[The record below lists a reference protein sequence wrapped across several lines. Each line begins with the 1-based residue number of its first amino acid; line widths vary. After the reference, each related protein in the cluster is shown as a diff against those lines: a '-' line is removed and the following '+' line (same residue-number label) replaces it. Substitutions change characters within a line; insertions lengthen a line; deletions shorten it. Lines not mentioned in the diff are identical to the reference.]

1 MIIGLTGTI
10 GSGKSTVSARL
21 AKLGAL
27 VLDADTIS
35 REAVKKG
42 ADGLNKIAE
51 VFGKEV
57 IDANGELDRKA
68 LAGIVFSDESKRLI
82 LNGIIHPQVLKVLKE
97 RTHGEKAL
105 NPDRMIVWD
114 VPLLIEVGWVEYVD
128 SVWLVTAPEQ
138 TRINRITARDGC
150 TIKQAQSRICA
161 QMSEEEKA
169 RFSNEIID
177 NGGSLEQL
185 YQRVDALYSEYS
197 NMQSL

>member
-82 LNGIIHPQVLKVLKE
+82 LNGIIHPQVLKALKE
-97 RTHGEKAL
+97 RTHGEKDS
-105 NPDRMIVWD
+105 NPNRMIVWD

-138 TRINRITARDGC
+138 TRINRIMARDGC

-185 YQRVDALYSEYS
+185 YQRVDALYGEYS

>member
-35 REAVKKG
+35 REAVTKG

-82 LNGIIHPQVLKVLKE
+82 LNGIIHPQVLKALKE

>member
-42 ADGLNKIAE
+42 SDGLNKIAE

-82 LNGIIHPQVLKVLKE
+82 LNGIIHPQVLKALKE

>member
-82 LNGIIHPQVLKVLKE
+82 LNGIIHPQVLKALKE

-138 TRINRITARDGC
+138 TRINRIMARDGC

-161 QMSEEEKA
+161 QMSEEEKV

-185 YQRVDALYSEYS
+185 YQRVDALYGEYS

>member
-82 LNGIIHPQVLKVLKE
+82 LNGIIHPQVLKALKE
-97 RTHGEKAL
+97 RTHGEKGL
-105 NPDRMIVWD
+105 NPNRMIVWD

-138 TRINRITARDGC
+138 TRINRIMARDGC

>member
-82 LNGIIHPQVLKVLKE
+82 LNGIIHPQVLKALKE

-138 TRINRITARDGC
+138 TRINRITARDRC

>member
-82 LNGIIHPQVLKVLKE
+82 LNGIIHPQVLKALKE

-114 VPLLIEVGWVEYVD
+114 VPLLIEVGWVEYVV

>member
-35 REAVKKG
+35 REAGKKG

-82 LNGIIHPQVLKVLKE
+82 LNGIIHPQVLKALKE
-97 RTHGEKAL
+97 RTHGEKDL

>member
-82 LNGIIHPQVLKVLKE
+82 LNGIIHPQVLKALKE
-97 RTHGEKAL
+97 RTHGEKDS
-105 NPDRMIVWD
+105 NPNRMIVWD

-138 TRINRITARDGC
+138 TRINRIMARDGC

>member
-82 LNGIIHPQVLKVLKE
+82 LNGIIHPQVLKALKE

-138 TRINRITARDGC
+138 TRINRIMARDGC

-185 YQRVDALYSEYS
+185 YQRVDALYGEYS

>member
-82 LNGIIHPQVLKVLKE
+82 LNGIIHPQVLKALKE
-97 RTHGEKAL
+97 RTHGEKDL

-138 TRINRITARDGC
+138 TRINRIMARDGC

-185 YQRVDALYSEYS
+185 YQRVDALYGEYS

>member
-82 LNGIIHPQVLKVLKE
+82 LNGIIHPQVLKALKE

-138 TRINRITARDGC
+138 TRINRITARAGC

>member
-82 LNGIIHPQVLKVLKE
+82 LNGIIHPQVLKALKE

-138 TRINRITARDGC
+138 TRINRIMARDGC

>member
-82 LNGIIHPQVLKVLKE
+82 LNGIIHPQVLKALKE

-128 SVWLVTAPEQ
+128 SVWLVTALEQ
-138 TRINRITARDGC
+138 TRINRIMARDGC

>member
-82 LNGIIHPQVLKVLKE
+82 LNGIIHPQVLKALKE
-97 RTHGEKAL
+97 RTHGEKDL

-138 TRINRITARDGC
+138 TRINRIMARDGC

-161 QMSEEEKA
+161 QMSEVEKA

>member
-82 LNGIIHPQVLKVLKE
+82 LNGIIHPQVLKALKE

-138 TRINRITARDGC
+138 TRINRIRARDGC

>member
-1 MIIGLTGTI
+1 MIIGLTRTI

-57 IDANGELDRKA
+57 IDANGGVEREA
-68 LAGIVFSDESKRLI
+68 LGGIVFSDESKRLM
-82 LNGIIHPQVLKVLKE
+82 LNGIIHPQVLKALKE

-105 NPDRMIVWD
+105 NPNRMIVWD

-138 TRINRITARDGC
+138 TRINRIMARDGC

>member
-21 AKLGAL
+21 TKLGAL

-82 LNGIIHPQVLKVLKE
+82 LNGIKHPQVLKALKE
-97 RTHGEKAL
+97 KKKKKKAL

-128 SVWLVTAPEQ
+128 SVWLVTALEQ
-138 TRINRITARDGC
+138 TRINRIMARDGC

>member
-21 AKLGAL
+21 ANLGAL

-82 LNGIIHPQVLKVLKE
+82 LNGIIHPQVLKALKE

-138 TRINRITARDGC
+138 TRINRIMARDGC

-177 NGGSLEQL
+177 NGTTGCDE
-185 YQRVDALYSEYS
+185 
-197 NMQSL
+197 

>member
-82 LNGIIHPQVLKVLKE
+82 LNGIIHPQVLKALKE
-97 RTHGEKAL
+97 RTHGEKDL

-128 SVWLVTAPEQ
+128 SVWLVTALEQ

>member
-82 LNGIIHPQVLKVLKE
+82 LNGIIHPQVLKALKE

-150 TIKQAQSRICA
+150 TI
-161 QMSEEEKA
+161 
-169 RFSNEIID
+169 
-177 NGGSLEQL
+177 
-185 YQRVDALYSEYS
+185 
-197 NMQSL
+197 

>member
-82 LNGIIHPQVLKVLKE
+82 LNGIIHPQVLKALKE

-105 NPDRMIVWD
+105 NSNRMIVWD

-138 TRINRITARDGC
+138 TRINRIMARDGC

>member
-82 LNGIIHPQVLKVLKE
+82 LNGIIHPQVLKALKE

-138 TRINRITARDGC
+138 TRINRIMARDGC

-161 QMSEEEKA
+161 QMSEEEKV